1 TCALPISC
9 GNDWVLMQ
17 AGHRRG
23 CTLIRTL
30 RKEHP
35 MQSYDKT
42 LAIVGSAVLG
52 ACLVAG
58 GIATLG
64 KDLSVVESPALK
76 FATDAAATEP
86 LKRQDSAG
94 KAQAINAEQAAA
106 EQTAA
111 EKAAAEKAAA
121 DQAAAQ
127 QAQAEAAAA
136 PAVTEVPA
144 PKPKHVAAEPKS
156 GHDGDRWD
164 GDRDRHDSDRHHGDH
179 D

>member
-1 TCALPISC
+1 
-9 GNDWVLMQ
+9 
-17 AGHRRG
+17 
-23 CTLIRTL
+23 
-30 RKEHP
+30 

-106 EQTAA
+106 EQAAA

-121 DQAAAQ
+121 QRAAA
-127 QAQAEAAAA
+127 EKAAAA

-144 PKPKHVAAEPKS
+144 PKPKHVAAAPKS

-164 GDRDRHDSDRHHGDH
+164 GDRDRHDGDHHHGDH
-179 D
+179 DGDRWDGNRDRDGGDGDWGDDDWGDGGYHH

>member
-1 TCALPISC
+1 
-9 GNDWVLMQ
+9 
-17 AGHRRG
+17 
-23 CTLIRTL
+23 
-30 RKEHP
+30 

-76 FATDAAATEP
+76 FAADASATEP

-94 KAQAINAEQAAA
+94 KAQAINAEQKAA
-106 EQTAA
+106 EQAAA
-111 EKAAAEKAAA
+111 EKAAAEQAAA

-127 QAQAEAAAA
+127 RAEAEAAAA
-136 PAVTEVPA
+136 RTVTEVPA
-144 PKPKHVAAEPKS
+144 PQPKHVAPTPKS
-156 GHDGDRWD
+156 NHDWDRWD
-164 GDRDRHDSDRHHGDH
+164 GDRDRGRGDH
-179 D
+179 DGDRWGGDRDRGGHDRGGHDRGGHGGGHDRGDRGGHGRH